1 MAERQYWGLCWSYW
15 PNSTCSRACPRASL
29 PDSIHRS
36 AWRGNSQKFAPGFG
50 IRHHAY
56 GGKRTRRGSGG
67 KENATTAPQR
77 LRARRIRP
85 GAVALVLSG
94 LALVPVPFLQNIPT
108 NPEQNV
114 AFALGANTL
123 AWRFS
128 LVLAFI
134 YFALL
139 VLGSFALYARL
150 ARTRSERWA
159 FAGLVVTVGFLV
171 LYIAITGFAAY
182 VVQAVGVLIE
192 GGHADAVEI
201 MEQTF
206 REPFAA
212 GSFLSGILYCVG
224 IVLTGVAV
232 WRSETLWR
240 WGGLLYIVSGVVG
253 IPAFLDVPFAQN
265 VAPLVWAAAV
275 VGVSLWRSV

>member
-1 MAERQYWGLCWSYW
+1 MSAALSQ
-15 PNSTCSRACPRASL
+15 
-29 PDSIHRS
+29 RS
-36 AWRGNSQKFAPGFG
+36 AQ
-50 IRHHAY
+50 
-56 GGKRTRRGSGG
+56 
-67 KENATTAPQR
+67 
-77 LRARRIRP
+77 RIRL
-85 GAVALVLSG
+85 GALALVLSG
-94 LALVPVPFLQNIPT
+94 IVLVPVPLLQNVPT

-150 ARTRSERWA
+150 ARTRVERWA

-171 LYIAITGFAAY
+171 LYIPITGFAAY
-182 VVQAVGVLIE
+182 VVPAVGVLIE
-192 GGHADAVEI
+192 GGHADAVEV

-212 GSFLSGILYCVG
+212 VSFLSGILYYVG

-240 WGGLLYIVSGVVG
+240 WGAALHSIGCGRHPRLPRRTFCSQRRAAGVGGGGGGWCLTLEKRVIGRSKHEYAASVYSPVADKACSRKLICSAADRYALRPGQRATLLPDGRGRHDNI
-253 IPAFLDVPFAQN
+253 
-265 VAPLVWAAAV
+265 
-275 VGVSLWRSV
+275 

>member
-1 MAERQYWGLCWSYW
+1 MSAALSQ
-15 PNSTCSRACPRASL
+15 
-29 PDSIHRS
+29 RS
-36 AWRGNSQKFAPGFG
+36 AQ
-50 IRHHAY
+50 
-56 GGKRTRRGSGG
+56 
-67 KENATTAPQR
+67 
-77 LRARRIRP
+77 RIRL
-85 GAVALVLSG
+85 GALALVLSG
-94 LALVPVPFLQNIPT
+94 IVLVPVPFLQNVPT

-150 ARTRSERWA
+150 ARTRVERWA

-171 LYIAITGFAAY
+171 LYIPITGFAAY
-182 VVQAVGVLIE
+182 VVPAVGVLIE
-192 GGHADAVEI
+192 GGHADAVEV

-212 GSFLSGILYCVG
+212 VSFLSGILYYVG

-240 WGGLLYIVSGVVG
+240 WGGVLYIVSGVVG

-265 VAPLVWAAAV
+265 VAPLVWAAAAVV

>member
-1 MAERQYWGLCWSYW
+1 LGC
-15 PNSTCSRACPRASL
+15 TSL
-29 PDSIHRS
+29 YALIHRS
-36 AWRGNSQKFAPGFG
+36 AWKGNSQKFAPGFG

-56 GGKRTRRGSGG
+56 GGKLTRRRSGG

-85 GAVALVLSG
+85 GAVTLVLSG
-94 LALVPVPFLQNIPT
+94 LALVPVPFLQKIPT

-150 ARTRSERWA
+150 GEDARRA
-159 FAGLVVTVGFLV
+159 VGLCGVGGDRRVPRAL
-171 LYIAITGFAAY
+171 IPITGFAAY
-182 VVQAVGVLIE
+182 VVPAVGVLIE
-192 GGHADAVEI
+192 GGHADAVEV

-212 GSFLSGILYCVG
+212 VSFLSGILYYVG

-253 IPAFLDVPFAQN
+253 IPAFLDVPFALN